1 MPHIDFHEIHQKLEH
16 SSVKLLTRKRD
27 TTALLVS
34 FFFFAFKERNKVRYG
49 QSELISLLSDFLFKL
64 ENETFE
70 RSPKDYLDDW
80 VGEGF
85 LRKFINPVANGQDD
99 YGYELTPDTER
110 TLRWFQ
116 ELEQSD
122 FIGTES
128 RLLQIFGLM
137 RELALRSSED
147 KEKRIEALKKEIE
160 QRNIEIKKLESG
172 EIEVWDDT
180 KIQENFNLLDENAR
194 RLLSDFRQV
203 EGNFRAIN
211 ETIKQ
216 DIVKNSLSKGKYLD
230 RLFQQ
235 IDQQIWEQP
244 QGKSFKAFWELLMN
258 SQLQHEFD
266 EFLEI
271 ILALPTLSTVISDN
285 NQMKRLKDDLLDEGG
300 QVQKANNLIVKS
312 IRRFIESNFLHNNKV
327 VMQKIEQVFSLAI
340 ETRTKPPTEK
350 NFAFVDGKP
359 ETNFL
364 MTKELFQI
372 PRTVAATTQRL
383 TEGTSDED
391 SEVLFNQLYVD
402 IAQLRQN
409 IQQLLENQFTVSLQ
423 TVLSQYPISKGMT
436 EVVAYLKIAS
446 DDESAQKAAIFEEI
460 ETIAYQ
466 HAGQTVV
473 VELPKILFLR

>member
-1 MPHIDFHEIHQKLEH
+1 MRYSDFYEIHQQLEH
-16 SSVKLLTRKRD
+16 ASVKLLTRKRD
-27 TTALLVS
+27 TTALVVS
-34 FFFFAFKERNKVRYG
+34 FLFFAFKERNKVRYG
-49 QSELISLLSDFLFKL
+49 QSELVSLLSDFLHKL
-64 ENETFE
+64 ENEIFE
-70 RSPKDYLDDW
+70 RTPKDYLDDW
-80 VGEGF
+80 VGDGF
-85 LRKFINPVANGQDD
+85 LRKYINPVANSQDD

-160 QRNIEIKKLESG
+160 QCNIEIEKLESG

-180 KIQENFNLLDENAR
+180 KIQENFKLLDENAR

-216 DIVKNSLSKGKYLD
+216 DIVTNSLSKGKYLD

-235 IDQQIWEQP
+235 IDEKIWEQP

-258 SQLQHEFD
+258 SQRQHEFD

-271 ILALPTLSTVISDN
+271 IVALPTLADTISEN

-300 QVQKANNLIVKS
+300 QVQNANNLITRS

-327 VMQKIEQVFSLAI
+327 VMQKIEQLFGLAI
-340 ETRTKPPTEK
+340 EIRSKPPTEK
-350 NFAFVDGKP
+350 HFAFIDGKP

-364 MTKELFQI
+364 MTKELFQM
-372 PRTVAATTQRL
+372 PRTVAASTQLL
-383 TEGTSDED
+383 TEGTSDEN
-391 SEVLFNQLYVD
+391 SEVLFNQVYVD
-402 IAQLRQN
+402 VVALRQN
-409 IQQLLENQFTVSLQ
+409 IRQLLENQVTVSLQ

-446 DDESAQKAAIFEEI
+446 DDETLQKASIFDETEAILYRYNDQQI
-460 ETIAYQ
+460 
-466 HAGQTVV
+466 V